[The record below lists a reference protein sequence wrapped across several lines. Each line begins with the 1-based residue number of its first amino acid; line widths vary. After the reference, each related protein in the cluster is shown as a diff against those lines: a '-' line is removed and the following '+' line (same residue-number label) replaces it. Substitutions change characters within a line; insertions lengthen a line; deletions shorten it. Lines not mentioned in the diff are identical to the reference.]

1 VPYCVRCGTQE
12 TAGQNFCP
20 VCGAQSVRA
29 PAPARPKGAVGDAK
43 VLVGIDL
50 VPPRQSRWSV
60 LFRVVLLLPLIFV
73 LAAILIAAF
82 FVAVV
87 AWFAALATK
96 RVPEGMQRFL
106 TRALRFHANV
116 LAYQDLLIPRWP
128 GITLNEKARDQV
140 RIEVDRVELRR
151 ASVFFRLI
159 LALPGLI
166 VAQAVSLGSY
176 PLLLAMWIVG
186 IVTGREPRALHQA
199 LALILRYTIR
209 FEAYFFLL
217 TPTQPFQGFL
227 GDEDDIGTSAP
238 LGSDVVPLPT
248 RWSVVKAAKVF
259 VVIALILSAPVY
271 AFQRKADNVLL
282 SPLKSA
288 LSRIVVEGSYR
299 QISSAISSFD
309 SSASMCQS
317 STSTHCMMLASQA
330 LYDALSQQTSLLSRD
345 SFFPSDALGAS
356 IRYEAAINALG
367 DEVLEVERSRSV
379 QSQLNIVD
387 GKFQSTV
394 TDFNNDY
401 AALKARIGG

>member
-1 VPYCVRCGTQE
+1 
-12 TAGQNFCP
+12 
-20 VCGAQSVRA
+20 
-29 PAPARPKGAVGDAK
+29 
-43 VLVGIDL
+43 
-50 VPPRQSRWSV
+50 
-60 LFRVVLLLPLIFV
+60 
-73 LAAILIAAF
+73 
-82 FVAVV
+82 
-87 AWFAALATK
+87 
-96 RVPEGMQRFL
+96 
-106 TRALRFHANV
+106 
-116 LAYQDLLIPRWP
+116 
-128 GITLNEKARDQV
+128 
-140 RIEVDRVELRR
+140 
-151 ASVFFRLI
+151 
-159 LALPGLI
+159 
-166 VAQAVSLGSY
+166 
-176 PLLLAMWIVG
+176 MWIVG